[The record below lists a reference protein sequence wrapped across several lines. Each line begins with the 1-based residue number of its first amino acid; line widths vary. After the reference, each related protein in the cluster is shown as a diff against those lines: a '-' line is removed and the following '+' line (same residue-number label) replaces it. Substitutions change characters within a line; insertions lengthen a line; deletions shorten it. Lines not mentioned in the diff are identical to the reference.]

1 MIAQV
6 QISADPAR
14 VLLQREAPRLA
25 MEAGDPRLAIQRRAP
40 QVSWDRSDYQ
50 EAVHVLPSAALGR
63 KLRDEARADALGGI
77 ARIAH
82 EGVSL
87 GRIEGGTT
95 IGTIARGKL
104 PLDERSVTLAAVPP
118 PVRTTEDPGG
128 LRIDLRPGELR
139 MEARLAPVSI
149 DVEQHRVTVNTE
161 VPSQVNV
168 RA

>member
-1 MIAQV
+1 VIGQV
-6 QISADPAR
+6 RISAEPAR
-14 VLLQREAPRLA
+14 VLLRREPPRVGIEGA
-25 MEAGDPRLAIQRRAP
+25 ETRLSVERRAP

-50 EAVHVLPSAALGR
+50 EAVHVLPSGALGR

-104 PLDERSVTLAAVPP
+104 PVDQRSVTLAAVPP

-128 LRIDLRPGELR
+128 LSIDVSPGELR
-139 MEARLAPVSI
+139 MEARLAPVSVE
-149 DVEQHRVTVNTE
+149 VEQHRVTVNME
-161 VPSQVNV
+161 VPSRVNV